1 MFYGSYWL
9 ALKNILKMEVFI
21 NIRFDKLRSFT
32 VARSNL
38 SIFKVVNNKI
48 HGQNYDRVL
57 MIYANNNVINE
68 FSQVLFFNDRVKS
81 NYEVNG
87 SQYWRQRGYI
97 TTSWF
102 TVFKLKSQSP
112 PISVPSDIIWIE
124 KKSYLIK
131 S

>member
-81 NYEVNG
+81 NYYEVNG

-112 PISVPSDIIWIE
+112 PISVPSDII
-124 KKSYLIK
+124 
-131 S
+131 

>member
-9 ALKNILKMEVFI
+9 ALKNILKMEIFI

-102 TVFKLKSQSP
+102 TLFKLKSQSP

>member
-1 MFYGSYWL
+1 MFYGSYWS
-9 ALKNILKMEVFI
+9 ALKNILKMEVII

-48 HGQNYDRVL
+48 HGQNYDRIL
-57 MIYANNNVINE
+57 MIYADNNVINE

-81 NYEVNG
+81 NYEVNV

-102 TVFKLKSQSP
+102 AVFKLKSQSP

>member
-9 ALKNILKMEVFI
+9 ALKNILKMEIFI